1 MSQTSSAF
9 TTYTEQLDSVY
20 KTQFTG
26 LPERIN
32 SQFTTLELAD
42 QDLKSGSLDSIPYTE
57 SQFILYLTR
66 IRIMVILCMVILLI
80 GYIFVD
86 FPIQGFIQTNIE

>member
-1 MSQTSSAF
+1 MSQTSSTF
-9 TTYTEQLDSVY
+9 TTYTVQLDSVY

-32 SQFTTLELAD
+32 SQFPSLELAD
-42 QDLKSGSLDSIPYTE
+42 QDLKSGSLDSIPYTG

-66 IRIMVILCMVILLI
+66 IRIMVIICMVRLLSS
-80 GYIFVD
+80 YIFVD
-86 FPIQGFIQTNIE
+86 FPIKWL